1 MVFLLKLKVAL
12 PSTTIKLDIALTKV
26 STVLIVKDKPR
37 ITIINDKNS
46 VFSLSN
52 KEKKPRSGITFGS
65 ADTAT
70 SPLKPINKTI
80 GIIIINATI
89 KLFFKTSLFLAA

>member
-1 MVFLLKLKVAL
+1 MLRLKVAL

-46 VFSLSN
+46 VCSLSN
-52 KEKKPRSGITFGS
+52 KEKKPRSGITFGL

-70 SPLKPINKTI
+70 RPLKPIKKTI
-80 GIIIINATI
+80 GIITMNATI
-89 KLFFKTSLFLAA
+89 KLFFNTSLFFAA